1 MGRLRGTTNELV
13 NSIEGSMD
21 PIRTAAGAQ
30 RSKRTLRT
38 LVRVAG
44 FAALIAAVA
53 PTSTPAQTAAQR
65 AALARMGRAHPQN
78 AQPNGL
84 EATSVPLLTPYG
96 LAFDSTG
103 NLYIADAGDNLI
115 REISVTGV
123 ISTAAGSGTEGYS
136 GDGGAATSAELD
148 TPSGVAVD
156 ASGNL
161 YIADTLNNC
170 IRKVSG
176 GTIATI
182 AGTGVAGFSGDAGP
196 AAAAELDQPAAVAVD
211 AAGHVYIADTNNNR
225 IREIVGTTINTVAGN
240 GQQTYSGDD
249 VQATAAGLNSPS
261 GVAVDAA
268 FNIYIGDTENQRV
281 RMVAYATGII
291 TTIAGTGVQGFT
303 GDGPALSTALANPS
317 GVYVNASGTV
327 YVADSDND
335 RIRTISGGNVTT
347 IAGDGVEGFSGDGS
361 ASTGAT
367 LDTPRAVTSLGT
379 VVFFSDTLNNRVR
392 EVTGGNID
400 TAAGNAAPAA
410 ESLVIGSA
418 LSAVYGTG
426 SLTAT
431 FSNGGAAGTGLVTF
445 YDGEGANQVI
455 IGQALLANNAATIS
469 TAALAAGTHSIVAAY
484 AGDAKNAPIT
494 SGVYVFVVT
503 APDFS
508 ISASPATQSI
518 VPSQSV
524 NYTISVTPV
533 NSTFAYPVT
542 FSASGLPN
550 GVIATFSPASIATGA
565 GPSTTTLTLSANGV
579 ARLRHNT
586 EPFAGWPSSTALALF
601 LLPLAFGKRGRKAA
615 AKLSRAGW
623 LLIVLLAL
631 AAAAGTITGCGG
643 DGGFFAHPIQSYT
656 VTVTAVSGP
665 NTHTANVTLTVQ

>member
-1 MGRLRGTTNELV
+1 MALRRTSKLARHLRYTPRILLVGTGLLGMLATC
-13 NSIEGSMD
+13 
-21 PIRTAAGAQ
+21 A
-30 RSKRTLRT
+30 
-38 LVRVAG
+38 
-44 FAALIAAVA
+44 
-53 PTSTPAQTAAQR
+53 PAQTAAQR
-65 AALARMGRAHPQN
+65 AAFARLDRAHPQN

-84 EATSVPLLTPYG
+84 EATSAPLLTPYG

-123 ISTAAGSGTEGYS
+123 ISTAAGSGSEGYS

-148 TPSGVAVD
+148 TPTGVAVD

-182 AGTGVAGFSGDAGP
+182 AGTGVAGFSGDGGP
-196 AAAAELDQPAAVAVD
+196 AAAAQLDLPAAVAVD
-211 AAGHVYIADTNNNR
+211 SAGHVYIADTNNNR

-240 GQQTYSGDD
+240 GQQTYSGDG
-249 VQATAAGLNSPS
+249 VQATATGLNSPS

-281 RMVAYATGII
+281 RMVASATGII

-347 IAGDGVEGFSGDGS
+347 IAGDGAEGFAGDGS

-379 VVFFSDTLNNRVR
+379 AVFISDTLNNRVR

-418 LSAVYGTG
+418 LSTVYGAG

-431 FSNGGAAGTGLVTF
+431 FSNGGATGTGLVTF

-455 IGQALLANNAATIS
+455 IGQPSLSNNAATIS
-469 TAALAAGTHSIVAAY
+469 TAALATGTHYIVAAY

-508 ISASPATQSI
+508 IAASPATQS
-518 VPSQSV
+518 VTPSQSV
-524 NYTISVTPV
+524 NYTISVAPL

-542 FSASGLPN
+542 FSASGLAN

-565 GPSTTTLTLSANGV
+565 GASTTTLTLSANSV
-579 ARLRHNT
+579 ARLRHDS
-586 EPFAGWPSSTALALF
+586 EPFAGWPSSTALALL
-601 LLPLAFGKRGRKAA
+601 LLPLLFGKRGRKAA
-615 AKLSRAGW
+615 AGLSRAGW
-623 LLIVLLAL
+623 MLIVLLAL

-643 DGGFFAHPIQSYT
+643 SGGGFSAHPIQTYT

-665 NTHTANVTLTVQ
+665 NAHSANVTLTVQ